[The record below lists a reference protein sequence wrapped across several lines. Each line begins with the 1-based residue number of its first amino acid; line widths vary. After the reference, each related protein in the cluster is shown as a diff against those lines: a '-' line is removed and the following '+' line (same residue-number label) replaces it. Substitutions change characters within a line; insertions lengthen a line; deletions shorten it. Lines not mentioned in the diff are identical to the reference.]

1 MLDMLSANNRLHHL
15 TPELKEFF
23 KSKMLK
29 SESDIDSPVN
39 QPHIK
44 DLEHISQINTPQEQ
58 NTNIASNTKPQE
70 DLDLPTI

>member
-15 TPELKEFF
+15 TPELKEYFN
-23 KSKMLK
+23 SKR
-29 SESDIDSPVN
+29 EQSPTD

-44 DLEHISQINTPQEQ
+44 DLEHIRQINTPQEQ